1 MKIQILTLTNKKFE
15 ISINSKD
22 RIRIIKDKIQD
33 IEGIPPD
40 QMRLIYGGVQLED
53 EHLISDYNIIEN
65 SKIHLILKLRGGMAM
80 KSDPINIRIIY
91 ETNYFL
97 IKLDPLLSIK
107 KLKTQIEQLT
117 KIPASQQIL
126 LYNQNCLEDDNKNL
140 KDYSVYEN
148 SEIMVS
154 CLK

>member
-65 SKIHLILKLRGGMAM
+65 SKMHPILKLRGGMAI
-80 KSDPINIRIIY
+80 KSVPINIRIIY
-91 ETNYFL
+91 ETNYF
-97 IKLDPLLSIK
+97 
-107 KLKTQIEQLT
+107 
-117 KIPASQQIL
+117 
-126 LYNQNCLEDDNKNL
+126 
-140 KDYSVYEN
+140 
-148 SEIMVS
+148 
-154 CLK
+154 